1 MEVGSSRPAQ
11 DGYLRL
17 PGRKEEGSVAGSA
30 GVGLA
35 SENVS
40 QVLREAPGYWGMGRP
55 TEEVGRRA
63 GQEIILH
70 LLSAYSMPGTRTRA
84 PPAVTSNPS
93 MAMRKVTTVTFLSQ
107 TWGH

>member
-1 MEVGSSRPAQ
+1 M
-11 DGYLRL
+11 
-17 PGRKEEGSVAGSA
+17 AGSA

-63 GQEIILH
+63 VQEIILH
-70 LLSAYSMPGTRTRA
+70 LLSAYSVPGTRTRA

-93 MAMRKVTTVTFLSQ
+93 MVSLSCLKPGATEAQAFVPRRSVTQLWTEPV
-107 TWGH
+107 